1 MAQEQLAANRTR
13 ATRHHTKHHDL
24 LRGLLVCGHCGRRLV
39 GLWTATSMG
48 RYVCS
53 ARYPRAT
60 SWSCDGRSVS
70 AALVEQ
76 HVWAYMQAVL
86 SDPALLRARYEE
98 SRGDPA
104 VEGREERERQRL
116 ERQVHAMEREV
127 QRLIDAYQVGAIDLA
142 ELQERRR
149 RSAEHQQV
157 LRQRLGELQHQRQER
172 EQELRLLQGLDGF
185 CTSIRSAL
193 TEPSFAVKQKV
204 LQLVVDRIIVEDTQ
218 LVIRHIVPTGP
229 VRLQPRH
236 HVVCTP
242 R

>member
-1 MAQEQLAANRTR
+1 
-13 ATRHHTKHHDL
+13 
-24 LRGLLVCGHCGRRLV
+24 
-39 GLWTATSMG
+39 
-48 RYVCS
+48 
-53 ARYPRAT
+53 
-60 SWSCDGRSVS
+60 
-70 AALVEQ
+70 
-76 HVWAYMQAVL
+76 
-86 SDPALLRARYEE
+86 LLRARYEE

-172 EQELRLLQGLDGF
+172 AQELRLLQGLDGF

-236 HVVCTP
+236 HFC
-242 R
+242 RNYR

>member
-1 MAQEQLAANRTR
+1 
-13 ATRHHTKHHDL
+13 
-24 LRGLLVCGHCGRRLV
+24 
-39 GLWTATSMG
+39 
-48 RYVCS
+48 
-53 ARYPRAT
+53 
-60 SWSCDGRSVS
+60 VS

-172 EQELRLLQGLDGF
+172 AQELRLLQGLDGF
-185 CTSIRSAL
+185 CTSIRSEAKSATTGCRSYYCRGHSAGHPSHRPHRACSIATTTSFLQKLSL
-193 TEPSFAVKQKV
+193 TY
-204 LQLVVDRIIVEDTQ
+204 DTHN
-218 LVIRHIVPTGP
+218 L
-229 VRLQPRH
+229 
-236 HVVCTP
+236 C
-242 R
+242 

>member
-1 MAQEQLAANRTR
+1 
-13 ATRHHTKHHDL
+13 
-24 LRGLLVCGHCGRRLV
+24 VCGHCGRRLV
-39 GLWTATSMG
+39 GLWTATSKG

-53 ARYPRAT
+53 ARYPRST

-172 EQELRLLQGLDGF
+172 AQELRLLQGLDGF

-229 VRLQPRH
+229 VRLQLRH
-236 HVVCTP
+236 QWTENLRYALVTFIFHKFWTGDET